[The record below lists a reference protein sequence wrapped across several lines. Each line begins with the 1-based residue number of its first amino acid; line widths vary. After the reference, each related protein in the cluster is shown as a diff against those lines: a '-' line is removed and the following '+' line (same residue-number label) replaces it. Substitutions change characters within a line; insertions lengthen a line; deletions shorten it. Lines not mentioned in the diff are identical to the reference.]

1 MAWAAAMMKIRV
13 GGTESVAARFAP
25 TGERSEHLSYRA
37 QFLDITLDRRLVYSY
52 TFELDGRRRWAS
64 LVSVELFGSGD
75 GTRLRRTEQYAFLEV
90 TGAAEDD
97 VAHLKGGTELQLNG
111 LLAALRSE
119 R

>member
-1 MAWAAAMMKIRV
+1 M
-13 GGTESVAARFAP
+13 
-25 TGERSEHLSYRA
+25 
-37 QFLDITLDRRLVYSY
+37 
-52 TFELDGRRRWAS
+52 
-64 LVSVELFGSGD
+64 SVELFGSGD

-90 TGAAEDD
+90 TGAGEDD